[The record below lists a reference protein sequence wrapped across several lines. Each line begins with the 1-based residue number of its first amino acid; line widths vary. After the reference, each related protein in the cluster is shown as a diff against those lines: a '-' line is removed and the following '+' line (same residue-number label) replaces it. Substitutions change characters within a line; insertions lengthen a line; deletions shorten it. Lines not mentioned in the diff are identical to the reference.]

1 METEEDVHS
10 FDFRLRKE
18 WIGHVIDELEE
29 NLQLF
34 FCLVNS
40 VQNLPYSR
48 AREQA
53 RLEVHQLSTLEPLD
67 LIDHLKHL
75 HTKFGDCRYEV
86 LYATFYGKRF
96 LKINLKISDRY
107 QHILKAIQNLHE
119 ILPIERELLLPYKR
133 KSTQDEKLQWITS
146 ILVGKTKIHGLR
158 HKIQATHNAIEETKF
173 ETSTLID
180 RSSDE
185 IHEIIDESQQ
195 VLIELKQ
202 AGDLKFA
209 ELQEETSKKI
219 LDLDNVK
226 EYRDLVQEHEQ
237 KRRKITKLTVQ
248 LQLWIKQ
255 YDKFVGEP
263 MKELQE
269 LETEVDKFEEWKETV
284 YDPQL
289 ERYEELRASVDMFEA
304 ELIEEQVEAFRIAHA
319 ARIIQ
324 RGWRRVLE
332 KRKMKKKKGKKG
344 KKKGVGKTAKNKKK

>member
-1 METEEDVHS
+1 MSDISWINTIINTETEEDVHI

-53 RLEVHQLSTLEPLD
+53 RMELHQLSTLAPLD

-75 HTKFGDCRYEV
+75 HTKFGDCRYE
-86 LYATFYGKRF
+86 
-96 LKINLKISDRY
+96 ISDRY
-107 QHILKAIQNLHE
+107 QHILKAVQNLHE
-119 ILPIERELLLPYKR
+119 ILPIEGELLLPYKR
-133 KSTQDEKLQWITS
+133 KSTQDEKLQWITN

-209 ELQEETSKKI
+209 ELQDETSKKI

-269 LETEVDKFEEWKETV
+269 LEAEVDKFEEWKEAV

-304 ELIEEQVEAFRIAHA
+304 ELTEEQVEAFRIAHA

-344 KKKGVGKTAKNKKK
+344 KKKGGVGKTAKNKKK